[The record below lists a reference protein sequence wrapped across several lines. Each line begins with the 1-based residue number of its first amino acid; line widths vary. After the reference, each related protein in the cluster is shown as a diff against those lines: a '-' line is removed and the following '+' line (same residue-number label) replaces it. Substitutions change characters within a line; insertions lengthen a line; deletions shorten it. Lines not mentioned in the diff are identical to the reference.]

1 MPADYGTNPYTP
13 PATDKWGNPQV
24 TLADGSTTWTNNIGQ
39 LWDSNTQSWVD
50 STAPTALGNYYAGA
64 QNAPSWSDISQAN
77 AAWLNASNEGRA
89 GSRYD
94 RMGFSEAP
102 TNRELVDYG
111 NYQNALGTVRDATQ
125 GALSTVGRGF
135 SGPNWDIFNQPGQTP
150 RDYWGLDTPAALPTN
165 QQLQNGGYDFSPQ
178 GRAALAEQAWQNN
191 PGPTIGDMAAN
202 LTSGNR
208 LVSDVTGGRVDLNN
222 LPYGLNYVTDT
233 ALAPATWLTAAAGS
247 EVPIV
252 GSAFKGGLAKRFAG
266 ETALGAAGLFGG
278 QKSAELTATQ
288 TDNPWLIGGAGLL
301 GGVATGLGALGAI
314 KAGERLL
321 PRVANAA
328 DGVGITPGKVLEGEY
343 GGSHAVHGEPPMP
356 NDFRTGNLRVTHQDG
371 DKWLIQQVEPDGSL
385 GLQVNATR
393 AEAERQWAR
402 SGDNAAF
409 VAADRA
415 AAEALQAQHPE
426 LFGGE
431 VTAAPTPT
439 PSAAVSPES
448 FASTVAARLKAEAAG
463 GEVGALDMGAVSDIA
478 NAARHGNPVGRTI
491 ARVMPGGVE
500 VTAPAIDTT
509 PRIGELLH
517 APVLEGDYKPEQAL
531 RVGRNLE
538 RRAASVANT
547 IDAEAAPAWK
557 ALGPTFKDKAGNVFL
572 KNVAPSPA
580 EVDAGLPGALAVRV
594 VEKPGEY
601 ALTPGQAAAV
611 KKLGDLTGSVANER
625 DALGA
630 TVNRLTGEEG
640 DIFQHRKA
648 LKNAAGE
655 ELNQQG
661 GAGGSR
667 LAIGKDKT
675 RIFDDPVDAV
685 KAGVVYADPKVAF
698 AENVAGGLKK
708 AVNAHVKTLLEPF
721 GETAA
726 SRVSPEL
733 RAQVEGLRQKVTSMK
748 ATGARLGDKTDRI
761 IDEFLKDPGAN
772 LDNLRDVLP
781 VRVGPN
787 AVGKVGVNFGKSR
800 AELNQSLLDI
810 RKQLNDLAPAW
821 RKEIA
826 ASKSP
831 RPGRV
836 TIPQAIAPALIGTDF
851 DKRTAARIISQY
863 GGGIRVGD
871 NVLTTSI
878 PGVKRINSLLTP
890 INATLDFSVTLNQLA
905 ILGANNKRAFVKN
918 LGNSLADMFNDTR
931 YNAWLA
937 DPKVA
942 DTAKWVTIYGDAGDQ
957 GDFLAKTLQRLP
969 AFGQTQ
975 KQFARFGNRMRVDA
989 FNSIEDSAAKS
1000 AGRALDDSAK
1010 EQIGRAVDRL
1020 SGVSMS
1026 RATDAERIAQF
1037 APNFFRSI
1045 IETTAHAVS
1054 DGGLEGQ
1061 IARQYLKN
1069 YAALGAG
1076 IVTATAL
1083 AQNRDLGEVLNPFDK
1098 KAWARGEIK
1107 LNPNWMTIRVGGQ
1120 DVNVFGT
1127 YDSAMRLLVVGAD
1140 AGFRAI
1146 NEKDANQLFD
1156 ALGYAGGTKGSP
1168 VVKFVTD
1175 LIKGETFNHAD
1186 PLNPVELGKRLLPIS
1201 IQQGVQSAQ
1210 EGKSPKDIAI
1220 ETGLSAI
1227 GAKSNP
1233 VTDFEKKDQQAMDQ
1247 YGKHWDELSP
1257 VEQNALKA
1265 VPGSPAAT
1273 YESTNPDAVA
1283 AKARKVGDVAE
1294 LRDFMAPVDTAHIDQ
1309 ATQLPKSYDDGKK
1322 WRDQYHIMLE
1332 KQQTQYDKDARDFPF
1347 TGQAS
1352 TDPTRIALAERS
1364 ALIKANKVGSDVNWD
1379 VIDAWALA
1387 NPEKQKLI
1395 DAYFA
1400 DPNKPNTD
1408 LTSAVTAYKAASKQI
1423 GDAGYWSV
1431 KDNVWTQLAAQ
1442 DPTLSKYK
1450 TYYDWK
1456 DDVTAQVRAQ
1466 ATGAPDTVVA
1476 TIVDN
1481 IIGKNPISKVYEK
1494 VSNEAETRWVIEHPD
1509 VARLAYLWGY
1519 LQPTKLEK
1527 VAIAAAESK

>member
-1 MPADYGTNPYTP
+1 MAVLDGDGFEWVSSGVDKVTAPPAPTPTFSPWGTAADAAAATSEIDTTPYTP
-13 PATDKWGNPQV
+13 PFSP
-24 TLADGSTTWTNNIGQ
+24 
-39 LWDSNTQSWVD
+39 WDSTPGSMIGAGAA
-50 STAPTALGNYYAGA
+50 SAPTAPTDNWGQISQPFSPWDTGAGSMIGAGA
-64 QNAPSWSDISQAN
+64 ASAPAPPDFTPDWGVFNTPGQVPTRTNGQEYFGQDLPADYQPPWDPSINPATAREAAYGSASSGFNPVTEIARQGLDAAN
-77 AAWLNASNEGRA
+77 VPWA
-89 GSRYD
+89 GPLSRLAGGVAD
-94 RMGFSEAP
+94 
-102 TNRELVDYG
+102 TLT
-111 NYQNALGTVRDATQ
+111 L
-125 GALSTVGRGF
+125 GALSGASGNNMDFTDPAFLRELGMAGVQGGMVGLGG
-135 SGPNWDIFNQPGQTP
+135 GPIKAVFGG
-150 RDYWGLDTPAALPTN
+150 GLRN
-165 QQLQNGGYDFSPQ
+165 VVGG
-178 GRAALAEQAWQNN
+178 
-191 PGPTIGDMAAN
+191 TIGSTAASEGTLAGLNAYGNTNLPGADIAAN
-202 LTSGNR
+202 PWVQTSA
-208 LVSDVTGGRVDLNN
+208 S
-222 LPYGLNYVTDT
+222 
-233 ALAPATWLTAAAGS
+233 LAT
-247 EVPIV
+247 
-252 GSAFKGGLAKRFAG
+252 GLA
-266 ETALGAAGLFGG
+266 
-278 QKSAELTATQ
+278 
-288 TDNPWLIGGAGLL
+288 
-301 GGVATGLGALGAI
+301 GGVAGFKGAEGVGGMFHKPTPELPVVDLPQGPNVVYHGT
-314 KAGERLL
+314 AGEVGGELRPDAFVTPKLEDAQAFARVQSRL
-321 PRVANAA
+321 
-328 DGVGITPGKVLEGEY
+328 
-343 GGSHAVHGEPPMP
+343 SGEPPVVYA
-356 NDFRTGNLRVTHQDG
+356 FEAVDG
-371 DKWLIQQVEPDGSL
+371 AVRPSSIEG
-385 GLQVNATR
+385 
-393 AEAERQWAR
+393 
-402 SGDNAAF
+402 
-409 VAADRA
+409 VAAARGAGQVADP
-415 AAEALQAQHPE
+415 ALLRSVGASGVPS
-426 LFGGE
+426 LF
-431 VTAAPTPT
+431 
-439 PSAAVSPES
+439 S
-448 FASTVAARLKAEAAG
+448 RLNDET
-463 GEVGALDMGAVSDIA
+463 GALDMGAVSDIA
-478 NAARHGNPVGRTI
+478 NAARHGNPVGRGI
-491 ARVMPGGVE
+491 ARVIPGGVE
-500 VTAPAIDTT
+500 VSAPAVDTT
-509 PRIGELLH
+509 ARIGNLLH
-517 APVLEGDYKPEQAL
+517 APVLEGEYKPEQAL

-601 ALTPGQAAAV
+601 ALTPAQAAAV

-675 RIFDDPVDAV
+675 RIFDDPIDAV

-733 RAQVEGLRQKVTSMK
+733 RAQVEGLRQKVSSLK

-761 IDEFLKDPGAN
+761 INDFINDPGAN

-787 AVGKVGVNFGKSR
+787 AVGKVGVNFGKTR
-800 AELNQSLLDI
+800 QELNQTLLDI
-810 RKQLNDLAPAW
+810 RKQLNDVAPAW

-831 RPGRV
+831 APGRV
-836 TIPQAIAPALIGTDF
+836 TIPQNIAPALIGTDF

-1000 AGRALDDSAK
+1000 AGRALDDTAK

-1140 AGFRAI
+1140 SAFRAV
-1146 NEKDANQLFD
+1146 NEKDVTKLYD
-1156 ALGYAGGTKGSP
+1156 ALGYAAGTKGSP

-1175 LIKGETFNHAD
+1175 LVKRETFTGVN
-1186 PLNPVELGKRLLPIS
+1186 PWNPVELGKRLLPIS
-1201 IQQGVQSAQ
+1201 VQQGVQSAQ

-1273 YESTNPDAVA
+1273 YESTNPEAVA
-1283 AKARKVGDVAE
+1283 SVARRQADSAV
-1294 LRDFMAPVDTAHIDQ
+1294 RIQQQQQIDNKYIDPK
-1309 ATQLPKSYDDGKK
+1309 TQLPKDYQAGKD
-1322 WRDQYHIMLE
+1322 WRDEYNTLRFAANE
-1332 KQQTQYDKDARDFPF
+1332 VYKKDSRDFPF

-1352 TDPTRIALAERS
+1352 TDPMRAAMDEWG
-1364 ALIKANKVGSDVNWD
+1364 K
-1379 VIDAWALA
+1379 VIDANTFGTKTNWDAVDAWEAA
-1387 NPEKQKLI
+1387 NPDKANLVQQYLN
-1395 DAYFA
+1395 
-1400 DPNKPNTD
+1400 DPNRPNTD
-1408 LTSAVTAYKAASKQI
+1408 DTPIVTAKKAASKQI
-1423 GDAGYWSV
+1423 GDAGYWQV

-1481 IIGKNPISKVYEK
+1481 IINKNPISKVYEK
-1494 VSNEAETRWVIEHPD
+1494 VSNDAETQWVIAHPD